1 MKSWKYCVGRERGL
15 AAWNRTGWRVLL
27 GFLSKTEMTETARR
41 SAIYIHM
48 LEGVLERLLT
58 AGLGRYLTGLDKK
71 NFSVGL
77 WRGDIVLENADIKPE
92 ALGLLQLPLV
102 LVMGKIQQLVIKVP
116 WTRLGSASVEIQ
128 VSGVYVLLRDLD
140 QANWTY
146 NEADAVSALKD
157 RLESFE
163 AARAAQQAERQLSP
177 EEALKGKSFTERL
190 SAKVIDNLLVTI
202 NDVHICFELTSS
214 HRPAPCGLILKSLQC
229 CTTNPDWTMA
239 FLDRQSTPQPS
250 KTTCKLL
257 QLKGFCVYFQA
268 FTSQSPYTDLDSAA
282 ICDYLHRQIA
292 NQDSLHY
299 LLQPSKHHSVDIEAR
314 VVHNADF
321 ADFSRPQYSVHVAL
335 QRLEIAY
342 QQGQLQSTVEVLG
355 FFTAYKHFLGQ
366 Q

>member
-1 MKSWKYCVGRERGL
+1 
-15 AAWNRTGWRVLL
+15 
-27 GFLSKTEMTETARR
+27 
-41 SAIYIHM
+41 M
-48 LEGVLERLLT
+48 LEGMLERLLT

-92 ALGLLQLPLV
+92 ALDLLQLPLV
-102 LVMGKIQQLVIKVP
+102 LVMGKVQQLVIKVP
-116 WTRLGSASVEIQ
+116 WTHLGSSSVEIQ
-128 VSGVYVLLRDLD
+128 VSGVYILLKDLD

-146 NEADAVSALKD
+146 SESDAVSALKE
-157 RLESFE
+157 RLEAFE
-163 AARAAQQAERQLSP
+163 VARAAQQAERQLSP

-202 NDVHICFELTSS
+202 NDVHISFELTSS
-214 HRPAPCGLILKSLQC
+214 RRPAPCGLILKTLQC
-229 CTTNPDWTMA
+229 CTTNADWTLT
-239 FLDRQSTPQPS
+239 FLDRQSGAQPS
-250 KTTCKLL
+250 KTTYKLL
-257 QLKGFCVYFQA
+257 ELKGFCVYFQTFA
-268 FTSQSPYTDLDSAA
+268 SQSSCLTLDSAA
-282 ICDYLHRQIA
+282 ICDCLHRQIA

-299 LLQPSKHHSVDIEAR
+299 LLQPSKRYLVDIEAR

-321 ADFSRPQYSVHVAL
+321 TDFSRPQYSVQVAL

-355 FFTAYKHFLGQ
+355 FFAAYRHFLGQ